1 MFKLNLNG
9 SHYKIR
15 NNHGK
20 EQIKSFNEIWTF
32 SLRGN
37 YSIFIIVC
45 VFFRKGRNERIDI

>member
-45 VFFRKGRNERIDI
+45 VFFRKGRNKSIDI